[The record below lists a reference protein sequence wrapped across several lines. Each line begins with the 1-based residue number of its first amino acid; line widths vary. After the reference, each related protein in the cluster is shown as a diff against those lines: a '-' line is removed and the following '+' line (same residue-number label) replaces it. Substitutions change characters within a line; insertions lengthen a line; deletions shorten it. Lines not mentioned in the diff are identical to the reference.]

1 MLFTFITTL
10 IVYSIKKVHETYWCP
25 SSIAYQEKKTDCVL
39 KIFTFNDKNPLY
51 LPIVSILHFFEGQS
65 DLGVTQ
71 SVIKPFDMSQIIM
84 NSEFKLKKY
93 QVFPNPLSFFIY
105 NFRHYLT

>member
-10 IVYSIKKVHETYWCP
+10 IVYSIKKVHKTYWCP
-25 SSIAYQEKKTDCVL
+25 SSIAYQEKKIDCVL

-51 LPIVSILHFFEGQS
+51 LPIVLILHFFEGQS

-71 SVIKPFDMSQIIM
+71 SVIKPFDMSQSSRIV
-84 NSEFKLKKY
+84 S
-93 QVFPNPLSFFIY
+93 LS
-105 NFRHYLT
+105 